1 MLINYPFGSMAWS
14 NWNVKILRE
23 KKKEQ
28 QQSRLSEFFVKFRKK
43 KQAYLNNKSKIQT
56 ASVSMKG
63 NSAWSGT
70 FKYFYELGSLGL
82 PQ

>member
-14 NWNVKILRE
+14 NWNVKILKE

-43 KQAYLNNKSKIQT
+43 KQAYWNNKSKIQT

-63 NSAWSGT
+63 HSGT